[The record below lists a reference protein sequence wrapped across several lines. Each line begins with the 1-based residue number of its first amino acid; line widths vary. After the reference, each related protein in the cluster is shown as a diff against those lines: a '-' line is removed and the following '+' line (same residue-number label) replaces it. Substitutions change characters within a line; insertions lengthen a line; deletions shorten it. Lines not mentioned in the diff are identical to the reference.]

1 MSVPAHPSPP
11 DGVIKVCACGRTY
24 TREQWEQLPAKAVYK
39 LEWGAVHEQRRCACR
54 SHIVLVL
61 DPGEPDPAPKQCWYF
76 RGTGRSIEVV
86 SLTEG
91 TEGTL
96 PLVVY
101 RAGVQRYTVT
111 IVDFWATFTTCLGAQ

>member
-1 MSVPAHPSPP
+1 MSATAHPSPP

-24 TREQWEQLPAKAVYK
+24 TREQWEQLPDKAVYK

-61 DPGEPDPAPKQCWYF
+61 DPGEPDPAPSQCWYH
-76 RGTGRSIEVV
+76 RSTGRPIEVV
-86 SLTEG
+86 SVTEG
-91 TEGTL
+91 SP

-101 RAGVQRYTVT
+101 QDARRHTVT
-111 IVDFWATFTTCLGAQ
+111 IVEFWATFTKSAVGRSGTR